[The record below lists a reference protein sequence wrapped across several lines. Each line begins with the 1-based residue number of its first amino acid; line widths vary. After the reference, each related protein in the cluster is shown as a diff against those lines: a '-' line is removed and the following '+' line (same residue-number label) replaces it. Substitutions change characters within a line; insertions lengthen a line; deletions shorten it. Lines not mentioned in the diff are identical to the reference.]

1 MEMMKLMKQAQD
13 MQAKMQAVQAELE
26 SLEVE
31 GAAGGEM
38 VRVRLTAKGELKAI
52 TLDPSL
58 LVASD
63 KDILEDLIL
72 AAHGDARKKAD
83 AIAAEMMKSV
93 TAGMPLP
100 PGFKLPM

>member
-1 MEMMKLMKQAQD
+1 MDMMKLMKQAQD